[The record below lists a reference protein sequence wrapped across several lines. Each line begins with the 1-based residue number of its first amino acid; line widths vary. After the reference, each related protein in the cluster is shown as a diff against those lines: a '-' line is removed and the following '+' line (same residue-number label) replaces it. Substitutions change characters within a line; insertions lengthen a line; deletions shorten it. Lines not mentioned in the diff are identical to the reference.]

1 MTSDL
6 DEATAEEFSGRVFNA
21 AVESLD
27 ILAVYLG
34 DRLGLYRA
42 LADGGPATA
51 SDLAERASIHPRY
64 AREWLEQQAVSAFV
78 EVNDVSFPEEERR
91 YTLSPEHAAALVD
104 PDSPFSV
111 APMARAVVSM
121 AQTLPNILEA
131 YRTGGGVPWEDY
143 GEDGMESQ
151 GDFNRPWLIHQ
162 FGTEYLPAIPD
173 VHERLQADPPARV
186 ADIACGVGWAGIA
199 IAKAYPKAI
208 VDGFDLD
215 ESSIAIAQQYAKDA
229 GLDDRVRFEVRDV
242 TDGSRQEP
250 YDLVVMVE
258 ALHDLSQP
266 VPALSAIR
274 ESLAPDGVALIV
286 DERVADSFQAP
297 ADEAERLFNGFSIL
311 LCLPAGMAEQPS
323 AATGTVMRAST
334 LRSYALEA
342 GFNDIEI
349 LDLEHPMLRFYR
361 LVQ

>member
-1 MTSDL
+1 M
-6 DEATAEEFSGRVFNA
+6 
-21 AVESLD
+21 
-27 ILAVYLG
+27 
-34 DRLGLYRA
+34 
-42 LADGGPATA
+42 
-51 SDLAERASIHPRY
+51 
-64 AREWLEQQAVSAFV
+64 
-78 EVNDVSFPEEERR
+78 
-91 YTLSPEHAAALVD
+91 
-104 PDSPFSV
+104 
-111 APMARAVVSM
+111 
-121 AQTLPNILEA
+121 
-131 YRTGGGVPWEDY
+131 
-143 GEDGMESQ
+143 
-151 GDFNRPWLIHQ
+151 
-162 FGTEYLPAIPD
+162 
-173 VHERLQADPPARV
+173 
-186 ADIACGVGWAGIA
+186 
-199 IAKAYPKAI
+199 
-208 VDGFDLD
+208 DGFDLD

-297 ADEAERLFNGFSIL
+297 ADEAERLFYGFSIL